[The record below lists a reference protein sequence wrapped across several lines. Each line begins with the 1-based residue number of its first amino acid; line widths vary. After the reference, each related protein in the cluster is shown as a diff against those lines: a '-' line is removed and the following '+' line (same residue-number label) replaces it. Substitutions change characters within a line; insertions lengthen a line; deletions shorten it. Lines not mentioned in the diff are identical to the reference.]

1 MREYLVTLLLA
12 AALCYVVTPFVR
24 SLAIKVG
31 AVAQI
36 RTRDIHTTPT
46 PRWGGLAMW
55 IAMAL
60 TFAMVNHLSLVGKS
74 FGRESLGIFLAAT
87 LLVAIGLVDD
97 RFELDALTKLA
108 GQALAAGIL
117 LIFGIQVLW
126 LPING
131 VITLPPS
138 IGQLV
143 TVMIVLVTIN
153 AVNFI
158 DGLDG
163 LAAGIGAISGAAFF
177 AFAYLLAVIYGFS
190 RAGAPSLITAV
201 IIGVCIGFLPHN
213 VHPAKIFMGD
223 SGSMFLGLLL
233 AASAITL
240 TGQIDPNAISAEK
253 LGPTLLPLMLPLAV
267 LAIPL
272 IDLFSAIFRRLRAGQ
287 SPFSSDKEHMHHR
300 ILRAGNSHLRTTL
313 IMYLWTAT
321 IAFPVVVSAFA
332 QLWVA
337 AIVAGAMLA
346 FTLYYSKSGVGVSA
360 KATKSRRTT
369 SNGSTRSHI
378 YRRHYRHWNIWICQR
393 TSRFKWSTPCSSCCL
408 DLFFGSY
415 PRLKDFT

>member
-163 LAAGIGAISGAAFF
+163 LAAGIVAISGAAFF

-201 IIGVCIGFLPHN
+201 IIGICIGFLPHN

-253 LGPTLLPLMLPLAV
+253 LGPTLLPLMLPFAV

-287 SPFSSDKEHMHHR
+287 SPFSSDKEHLHHR
-300 ILRAGNSHLRTTL
+300 ILRAGNTHLRTTL

-360 KATKSRRTT
+360 KATK
-369 SNGSTRSHI
+369 
-378 YRRHYRHWNIWICQR
+378 
-393 TSRFKWSTPCSSCCL
+393 
-408 DLFFGSY
+408 
-415 PRLKDFT
+415 

>member
-24 SLAIKVG
+24 IWALKFG
-31 AVAQI
+31 AVAHI

-55 IAMAL
+55 ISMAL

-74 FGRESLGIFLAAT
+74 FGRDSLGIFCAAT
-87 LLVAIGLVDD
+87 LLVAIGLIDD
-97 RFELDALTKLA
+97 RYELDALTKLA

-117 LIFGIQVLW
+117 LLFGIQVLW
-126 LPING
+126 VPING

-138 IGQLV
+138 IGQLA
-143 TVMIVLVTIN
+143 TVIIVLVTIN

-163 LAAGIGAISGAAFF
+163 LAAGIVAISGAAFF
-177 AFAYLLAVIYGFS
+177 AFAYLLAVVYGFN

-201 IIGVCIGFLPHN
+201 IIGICVGFLPHN

-253 LGPTLLPLMLPLAV
+253 LGPTLLPLALPFAV

-287 SPFSSDKEHMHHR
+287 SPFSSDKEHLHHR
-300 ILRAGNSHLRTTL
+300 ILRAGNSHLRTAVIL
-313 IMYLWTAT
+313 YLWTAT

-332 QLWVA
+332 PLWTA
-337 AIVAGAMLA
+337 AIVAGLMLG
-346 FTLYYSKSGVGVSA
+346 FTTYFSKKGVRTLE
-360 KATKSRRTT
+360 KAG
-369 SNGSTRSHI
+369 N
-378 YRRHYRHWNIWICQR
+378 
-393 TSRFKWSTPCSSCCL
+393 
-408 DLFFGSY
+408 
-415 PRLKDFT
+415 

>member
-24 SLAIKVG
+24 TLALKFG

-163 LAAGIGAISGAAFF
+163 LAAGIVAISGAAFF

-213 VHPAKIFMGD
+213 AHPAKIFMGD
-223 SGSMFLGLLL
+223 SGSMFLGLFL

-346 FTLYYSKSGVGVSA
+346 FTMYYSKSGVTVSG
-360 KATKSRRTT
+360 KSTK
-369 SNGSTRSHI
+369 
-378 YRRHYRHWNIWICQR
+378 
-393 TSRFKWSTPCSSCCL
+393 
-408 DLFFGSY
+408 
-415 PRLKDFT
+415 

>member
-24 SLAIKVG
+24 LLAIRVG

-163 LAAGIGAISGAAFF
+163 LAAGIVAISGAAFF

-201 IIGVCIGFLPHN
+201 IIGICIGFLPHN

-253 LGPTLLPLMLPLAV
+253 LGPTLLPLMLPFAV

-300 ILRAGNSHLRTTL
+300 ILRAGNTHLRTTL

-360 KATKSRRTT
+360 KATK
-369 SNGSTRSHI
+369 
-378 YRRHYRHWNIWICQR
+378 
-393 TSRFKWSTPCSSCCL
+393 
-408 DLFFGSY
+408 
-415 PRLKDFT
+415 

>member
-1 MREYLVTLLLA
+1 
-12 AALCYVVTPFVR
+12 
-24 SLAIKVG
+24 
-31 AVAQI
+31 
-36 RTRDIHTTPT
+36 
-46 PRWGGLAMW
+46 MW

-163 LAAGIGAISGAAFF
+163 LAAGIVAISGAAFF

-213 VHPAKIFMGD
+213 AHPAKIFMGD

-346 FTLYYSKSGVGVSA
+346 FTMYYSKSGVTVSG
-360 KATKSRRTT
+360 KSTK
-369 SNGSTRSHI
+369 
-378 YRRHYRHWNIWICQR
+378 
-393 TSRFKWSTPCSSCCL
+393 
-408 DLFFGSY
+408 
-415 PRLKDFT
+415 

>member
-24 SLAIKVG
+24 TLALKFG

-163 LAAGIGAISGAAFF
+163 LAAGIVAISGAAFF

-213 VHPAKIFMGD
+213 AHPAKIFMGD

-346 FTLYYSKSGVGVSA
+346 FTLYYSKSGVTHNVTT
-360 KATKSRRTT
+360 TK
-369 SNGSTRSHI
+369 
-378 YRRHYRHWNIWICQR
+378 
-393 TSRFKWSTPCSSCCL
+393 
-408 DLFFGSY
+408 
-415 PRLKDFT
+415 

>member
-12 AALCYVVTPFVR
+12 AALCYLVTPFVR
-24 SLAIKVG
+24 SWAIKFG
-31 AVAQI
+31 AVAEI

-87 LLVAIGLVDD
+87 LLVLIGLVDD

-117 LIFGIQVLW
+117 LLFGIQVLW

-163 LAAGIGAISGAAFF
+163 LAAGIVAISGAAFF
-177 AFAYLLAVIYGFS
+177 GFAYLLAVMYGFS

-201 IIGVCIGFLPHN
+201 IIGVCVGFLPHN
-213 VHPAKIFMGD
+213 AHPAKIFMGD

-253 LGPTLLPLMLPLAV
+253 LGPTLLPLMLPFAV

-272 IDLFSAIFRRLRAGQ
+272 IDLFSAIIRRLRAGQ

-300 ILRAGNSHLRTTL
+300 ILRAGNTHLRTTL

-321 IAFPVVVSAFA
+321 IAFPVVVSAFEP
-332 QLWVA
+332 LWVA

-346 FTLYYSKSGVGVSA
+346 FTMYYSKSGVRASVTT
-360 KATKSRRTT
+360 TK
-369 SNGSTRSHI
+369 
-378 YRRHYRHWNIWICQR
+378 
-393 TSRFKWSTPCSSCCL
+393 
-408 DLFFGSY
+408 
-415 PRLKDFT
+415 